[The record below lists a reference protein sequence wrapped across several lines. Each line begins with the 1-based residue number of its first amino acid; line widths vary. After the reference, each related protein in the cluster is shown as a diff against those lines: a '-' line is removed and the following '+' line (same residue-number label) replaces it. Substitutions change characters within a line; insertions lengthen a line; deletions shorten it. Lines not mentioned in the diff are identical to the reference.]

1 MYQRAKRFVHAPA
14 ALIIFFALLIF
25 GTDNAFA
32 EKRYFE
38 MSIDEVTI
46 KVHPQLTYTVFGFNG
61 QVPGPLIHVKEG
73 DELTIKVTNLTSLP
87 HTVHWHG
94 IYNNWQNDGVPNVT
108 QPDIKPGD
116 SFTYTFIAEPTGSLW
131 YHCHVN
137 VNEHVAYRGMWGPLI
152 VDPAEPA
159 KIIVDKKPN
168 KEFIMMFSSY
178 ASSWAAKPGFG
189 GLPDDVPDYFAMNGR
204 AFPNT
209 QPIRAEAG
217 DVLRLRLYGAGG
229 ETHSLHTHGH
239 HFTVTHK
246 DGFPLPSPYK
256 ADTIRVGPGERYDII
271 LEANNPGRFIIH
283 DHVDVHVTNK
293 GKYPG
298 GPITIIEYEE
308 IQRDDDWYA
317 WKDKVYDGNYF
328 YQESITKGYGLF
340 NHEGHKGKPVKKKR
354 KKRGKKKKGAEE
366 K

>member
-1 MYQRAKRFVHAPA
+1 MTQLKRRIFPVTT
-14 ALIIFFALLIF
+14 ALIIFITLLICHPSK
-25 GTDNAFA
+25 ALA

-38 MSIDEVTI
+38 MTIDEATLE
-46 KVHPQLTYTVFGFNG
+46 VHPQLTYTVFGFNG

-73 DELTIKVTNLTSLP
+73 DDVTIKVTNLTSFP

-94 IYNNWQNDGVPNVT
+94 IYNTWQNDGVPNVT
-108 QPDIKPGD
+108 QPEIKPGD
-116 SFTYTFIAEPTGSLW
+116 SFTYNFIADPTGSLW
-131 YHCHVN
+131 YHCHVS

-152 VDPAEPA
+152 VDPIKPA
-159 KIIVDKKPN
+159 KIIKKLKPN

-178 ASSWAAKPGFG
+178 ASSWAEKPGFG

-246 DGFPLPSPYK
+246 DGFPLPSPYQ
-256 ADTIRVGPGERYDII
+256 ADTISVAPGERYDIV

-298 GPITIIEYEE
+298 GPITIIEYED

-317 WKDKVYDGNYF
+317 WKDKVYDNNFF
-328 YQESITKGYGLF
+328 YQESIKKGFGLF
-340 NHEGHKGKPVKKKR
+340 NHDGHKGKPIEKKRRKR
-354 KKRGKKKKGAEE
+354 KKRVKSGA